1 LKEKNKPNEKK
12 GVFKKRLSLRH
23 DGGHQLTRKKAGF
36 DVCEIWV
43 IKERRLGQKMNCA
56 PTQRVTNHR
65 TSDLGSDGSVA

>member
-1 LKEKNKPNEKK
+1 MGRKVVE
-12 GVFKKRLSLRH
+12 RLSLRH
-23 DGGHQLTRKKAGF
+23 DGQLTRKKAGF
-36 DVCEIWV
+36 DVCEIRNMG